1 MKGPMNMQL
10 QKIYSSR
17 PLRLGL
23 AHVLGMFFLLAA
35 CQPVAFSAD
44 PVGTGKIMVTTTPE
58 GARILCN
65 GESYGVSPVEI
76 TGLLGGRH
84 LIVVEKEGYI
94 RNRKTVSIKHG
105 QREGVEFMLEPELGM
120 VLLHS
125 DPQGA
130 DVEIDGA
137 ARGVTPLL
145 VTDLPMGEHRVSMQF
160 AGFSQREIIIQVED
174 RRPQRFVVS
183 LASDSGKVTF
193 NSTPPGASVFLDG
206 RNVGNTPVTQDRIAK
221 GTHEVELRM
230 DGFADYKESLTIQ
243 SGTVETMSAV
253 LDPKPGSMRI
263 VTIPD
268 GARVYVDNEFRG
280 EAPMELPNLAPGD
293 FRVRTEIEGFE
304 PDAKTVKVQNGRET
318 VVEFRFIK
326 NSGTLQLS
334 TVPAG
339 VQVFIDGQS
348 HGESKARGANTLSEP
363 LRVDLLAQ
371 GEHTLQLVK
380 KGFSYRPRK
389 FFIQTDKITS
399 LTENMTRLF
408 IPDFRIK
415 TGDGPDEMS
424 EGVLIQ
430 KHRNGDITIEVA
442 PGIRRT
448 IPKSSIVETELI
460 RVGEAI
466 QP

>member
-1 MKGPMNMQL
+1 MKIQQAMPHSTYQL
-10 QKIYSSR
+10 LRSVLLVAGACLLGAGCDQGASS
-17 PLRLGL
+17 G
-23 AHVLGMFFLLAA
+23 
-35 CQPVAFSAD
+35 SAI
-44 PVGTGKIMVTTTPE
+44 GTGRIMVTTTPE

-65 GESYGVSPVEI
+65 GESQGVSPVEI

-84 LIVVEKEGYI
+84 LIVVEKEGFI
-94 RNRKTVSIKHG
+94 EARKTVEIKPG
-105 QREGVEFMLEPELGM
+105 QREGAEFILETELGM
-120 VLLHS
+120 ALLHS
-125 DPQGA
+125 EPQGA
-130 DVEIDGA
+130 EVEVDGA

-145 VTDLPMGEHRVSMQF
+145 LTDLSLGQHRVTMEFS
-160 AGFSQREIIIQVED
+160 GFSPREIVIDTED
-174 RRPQRFVVS
+174 RRPQRYLVS

-193 NSTPPGASVFLDG
+193 NSTPSGASVFIDG
-206 RNVGNTPVTQDRIAK
+206 RNIGNTPVTQDRIAK
-221 GTHEVELRM
+221 GSHEVEFRM

-243 SGTVETMSAV
+243 SGTVDTMSAV
-253 LDPKPGSMRI
+253 LEPKPGSLRI

-268 GARVYVDNEFRG
+268 GARVYVNNEFRG
-280 EAPMELPNLAPGD
+280 EAPIELTDLAPGD
-293 FRVRTEIEGFE
+293 YRVRTEVEGYE
-304 PDAKTVKVQNGRET
+304 PDVKTVTVQNGRET
-318 VVEFRFIK
+318 IEEFRFIK

-348 HGESKARGANTLSEP
+348 HGDSKARGANTLSEP
-363 LRVDLLAQ
+363 MRIDLLAQ
-371 GEHTLQLVK
+371 GEHRLQLVK
-380 KGFSYRPRK
+380 KGFSYRSRK
-389 FFIQTDKITS
+389 FFIQMDKITT
-399 LTENMTRLF
+399 LTEKMTRLF

-448 IPKSSIVETELI
+448 IPKSKIVETEFI
-460 RVGEAI
+460 RIGEAI